1 MTIQMNTILIANR
14 GEIAVRII
22 RTAQHLGYAT
32 VAVFSDVDADAPHVQ
47 QADQAVYLGPA
58 DASESYLNAERI
70 LKAVHQSGADTLH
83 PGYGFLS
90 ENADFAQQVIDA
102 GILWIGPTPD
112 SMRIMGNKAAA
123 KAALAGSNVP
133 LIPGYFSRDQSDT
146 AFVTA
151 MEQIGYPVMI
161 KATAGGGGRG
171 MRLVTRADDLLSA
184 LASARS
190 ESFKAFGVDELLL
203 EKAIINPR
211 HIEFQIF
218 GDQHGNT
225 VHLGERDC
233 SIQRRHQKIIEEAP
247 SPVVSPELREKMG
260 QAAVAVAQ
268 AANYTNA
275 GTVEFLLDEDDE
287 FYFIEMNTRLQV
299 EHPITELITG
309 LDLVEWQL
317 LVAEGNP
324 LPVSQTDVTLNGH
337 AIEVRIYAESPAN
350 EFRPDTGTMQHWSP
364 PTGAGIRVDHGLKS
378 GQNITPFYDPMIAKV
393 ITHGATRRIAQRRLQ
408 RALEQTCALGVETN
422 RSFLLNILQHPVF
435 VSGAATTSFIEGIL
449 DPAAT
454 SQATSLEWLAAAILY
469 TVGQQSNTPYLLG
482 WTARPATFCFDPQDT
497 HNVVSV
503 EANDNVLQIIEATT
517 TQQLQVIALHANH
530 FIFEREGLREEAAF
544 AVGPDNQIWL
554 QLRGTDQEFTNSLL
568 TPADAGESQSNGTI
582 LAPMPGSILRID
594 VSAGDT
600 VEKGQPALVIEAMKM
615 EQTIVC
621 PVSGTVMDVLVDSGQ
636 QVTLRQLIV
645 DIAPSRTGT
654 K

>member
-133 LIPGYFSRDQSDT
+133 LIPGYFGRDQSDT

-287 FYFIEMNTRLQV
+287 FYFIEMNTR
-299 EHPITELITG
+299 
-309 LDLVEWQL
+309 
-317 LVAEGNP
+317 
-324 LPVSQTDVTLNGH
+324 
-337 AIEVRIYAESPAN
+337 
-350 EFRPDTGTMQHWSP
+350 
-364 PTGAGIRVDHGLKS
+364 
-378 GQNITPFYDPMIAKV
+378 
-393 ITHGATRRIAQRRLQ
+393 
-408 RALEQTCALGVETN
+408 
-422 RSFLLNILQHPVF
+422 
-435 VSGAATTSFIEGIL
+435 
-449 DPAAT
+449 
-454 SQATSLEWLAAAILY
+454 
-469 TVGQQSNTPYLLG
+469 
-482 WTARPATFCFDPQDT
+482 
-497 HNVVSV
+497 
-503 EANDNVLQIIEATT
+503 
-517 TQQLQVIALHANH
+517 
-530 FIFEREGLREEAAF
+530 
-544 AVGPDNQIWL
+544 
-554 QLRGTDQEFTNSLL
+554 
-568 TPADAGESQSNGTI
+568 
-582 LAPMPGSILRID
+582 
-594 VSAGDT
+594 
-600 VEKGQPALVIEAMKM
+600 
-615 EQTIVC
+615 
-621 PVSGTVMDVLVDSGQ
+621 
-636 QVTLRQLIV
+636 
-645 DIAPSRTGT
+645 
-654 K
+654 